1 MTANYSRQAATAAR
15 LLTRRGGPV
24 TVRRAGAPTGD
35 PWNPTPGTP
44 ITAPAKAVM
53 LEFSLRERDGT
64 NILEGDRKAL
74 LTLDDATLTDGLA
87 IGDTIVVSA
96 SEEWRV
102 VDPRPL
108 QPAPGGVVILYEAQV
123 RR

>member
-1 MTANYSRQAATAAR
+1 MTRDYTPQARTAAR
-15 LLTRRGGPV
+15 LVGANGAPV
-24 TVRRAGAPTGD
+24 TIRRAGAPTGD

-44 ITAPAKAVM
+44 ITAPAKTVM

-74 LTLDDATLTDGLA
+74 LTLDNATLTGGLA
-87 IGDTIVVSA
+87 VGDMIVVSA

-108 QPAPGGVVILYEAQV
+108 QPAPGGVVVLYEAQV